1 MSEVEDPNQLK
12 LFMSPRE
19 IMQRNWAKDDLRPRI
34 VGSGQRMEG
43 GRDDFMPVE
52 WLDPEDDHFFRE
64 GTHGQSFPFKPG
76 YYRYQAPPTD
86 PFGEDDVEY
95 TTTDEKGYGAVLSVA
110 PATEEPYGKY
120 GFYVDNDPRNDPAFY
135 DADGGSNFP
144 SPDDPAD
151 YEDGPM
157 QGELFRQRKGAAHS
171 LFANIESRSR
181 TLSLLGVAARDQ
193 ARNFGPVEVS
203 SSLTP
208 DSFRLLTRIEEV
220 EKDKK
225 TKTVAWEPGDK
236 PKEPWLRWGDMRPT
250 SNEGVHEDH
259 TGSGFPSQ
267 MLRIDEVDYNLASR
281 RLTQFTEAEVKEGKR
296 FVREQ
301 WTSRKPRGKKIP
313 ATNKSAKQ
321 LSLFPE
327 GTNL

>member
-1 MSEVEDPNQLK
+1 
-12 LFMSPRE
+12 
-19 IMQRNWAKDDLRPRI
+19 
-34 VGSGQRMEG
+34 MEG

-76 YYRYQAPPTD
+76 YYRYQPPPTD
-86 PFGEDDVEY
+86 PFGEGDVEY
-95 TTTDEKGYGAVLSVA
+95 TTTDEKGYGAVLSVV
-110 PATEEPYGKY
+110 PAIEEPYGKY
-120 GFYVDNDPRNDPAFY
+120 GFYGDNDPRNGP
-135 DADGGSNFP
+135 DGLGPLPKNLAGLLTDSLV
-144 SPDDPAD
+144 DDD
-151 YEDGPM
+151 VEYEPEPLV
-157 QGELFRQRKGAAHS
+157 QGEMFRQRKGAAHS
-171 LFANIESRSR
+171 LFANIENRSR

-225 TKTVAWEPGDK
+225 TKTVVWDFGNKPEEPQL
-236 PKEPWLRWGDMRPT
+236 PWGDMRP
-250 SNEGVHEDH
+250 SANEGVHEDR
-259 TGSGFPSQ
+259 TGSNFPSQ

-321 LSLFPE
+321 LSLFPQ